1 MTGSIE
7 SLVDQQIRRWQE
19 ERRIVDRQTVVEASI
34 QKPMITISRQ
44 FASRGAEIGKLVADE
59 LGFHFY
65 SQELIHR
72 VAAEAQVRASLVAS
86 LDERAQSG
94 IAHWISSMIQSGR
107 FASSDYLRNLSRVV
121 MTLGRHGQGII
132 MGRGGQF
139 ILEKRLTLRVRII
152 APLESRAE
160 RVRQREN
167 LTTDQAKTRCVSVDA
182 DREAFHRQHFGEDI
196 TDPAHYD
203 LVLNTGVLPVRSCVE
218 LMVSAFQ
225 TRFPADS

>member
-19 ERRIVDRQTVVEASI
+19 ERRIVDRQTVVETSV

-44 FASRGAEIGKLVADE
+44 FASRGAEIGSLVAEE

-72 VAAEAQVRASLVAS
+72 VAAEAQVRTSIVAS

-121 MTLGRHGQGII
+121 MTLGRHGQGVI

-139 ILEKRLTLRVRII
+139 ILEKRLTLRVRVI

-167 LTTDQAKTRCVSVDA
+167 LTADQAKTRCVSVDA

-218 LMVSAFQ
+218 LVAAAFQ